1 MSNLRVSKFN
11 GCQNK
16 SFLQDNEWFK
26 RFHDSSH
33 YYNIISRYANLIWI
47 TYYVIPTTTYL
58 ILMQYQFICTIIIEY
73 LPHCFLFV

>member
-1 MSNLRVSKFN
+1 MSNVRVSKFN

-47 TYYVIPTTTYL
+47 TYSAYLQLRISYLCNTSLYVR
-58 ILMQYQFICTIIIEY
+58 
-73 LPHCFLFV
+73 